1 MSEASSP
8 ILLSLYQGVIAFD
21 TWVELDSGDECGVAA
36 KCLDGSDRFFVVAA
50 NPTYADCFGITE
62 YEQTPFTALRQ
73 ATLDACG
80 LHEDDQFPWC
90 EYDDEG
96 NVVPD
101 TDTLERL
108 KNWLGSTLGS
118 TDWDFDLL
126 GRWLDPT
133 SIYAPG
139 DEIEAA
145 LTAQEKSELGVTRQW
160 LGGPA
165 SSFQVV
171 RVAAGIERMN
181 DAVTAK
187 GLPYRFTREY
197 NYLPDGR

>member
-1 MSEASSP
+1 MSEAESP
-8 ILLSLYQGVIAFD
+8 VLLSLYKGVIAFD
-21 TWVELDSGDECGVAA
+21 TWVEVDSRYECGVAA

-50 NPTYADCFGITE
+50 NPTYADCYGIAD
-62 YEQTPFTALRQ
+62 YEQTPFIALKQ

-80 LHEDDQFPWC
+80 LYADDQFPWV

-108 KNWLGSTLGS
+108 RSWLGSTLGS

-139 DEIEAA
+139 DQIDAA
-145 LTAQEKSELGVTRQW
+145 LTAEEKSEFGLTRVW

-171 RVAAGIERMN
+171 RVTAGIERLNEAM
-181 DAVTAK
+181 TAK
-187 GLPYRFTREY
+187 QLPYKFVNEY